1 MRTIR
6 VGWLTL
12 ALVGCLSA
20 CGGGSGGTPV
30 YSVGGT
36 VSGLPSGST
45 LTLLD
50 NGVDTATV
58 SANGSFQFAKAL
70 AQNSSYSVTVGSP
83 PAGEVCT
90 VANGSGSSITSNVSN
105 ITVSCAASTS
115 SYTIGGQVSG
125 LAASASVV
133 LLDNNADPVT
143 VSSNATFT
151 FPTKVAS
158 GGGYAVTVGT
168 QPAGQTCSVSNGSG
182 SGVNANVTNVS
193 VVCANNATS
202 SYTIGGT
209 VSGLPSGQQLSLVD
223 NGDSAHALSVSS
235 NGSFTFPQAVS
246 GAYAVTVGTQPSG
259 ATCTVSNGTGT
270 ATANVSNVSV
280 ACTTTSYTVG
290 GTVSGL
296 SSGQTATLELNGD
309 AANTVSLSSTSTSFT
324 FPTGVAA
331 NSSYTVTVST
341 QPTAE
346 TCTVTGGSGTASS
359 NVTSVSVSCAATTA
373 SNLTF
378 SSGFAA
384 SNLTVEGGAY
394 GGYGGSSLDGNTTYP
409 TSSGAF
415 GGPVSASVTAANSYF
430 GFYYQFP
437 ATALPSNV
445 PTYEYMGVY
454 TFAPGVTT
462 MNGAGDTA
470 GVTISGQ
477 NYLDFTFNE
486 NTEWANAPS
495 NNFLIILT
503 LGKYYNIGTVA
514 KPTPC
519 NIQLQDVVQPA
530 SAASAAAATAYKVPL
545 SNFTVAQ
552 NCGQSI
558 STSAQALALSPVSKI
573 DVQGDGAGSALKQGT
588 NNLTSSSNLSVSTQS
603 TGGTAPYQVPTVAVL
618 KGPIT
623 FTP

>member
-45 LTLLD
+45 LTLVD

-58 SANGSFQFAKAL
+58 SANGGFQFAKAL

-83 PAGEVCT
+83 PAGEICT

-133 LLDNNADPVT
+133 LLDNNADPLT
-143 VSSNATFT
+143 LSSNAAFT
-151 FPTKVAS
+151 FPTKVAA

-202 SYTIGGT
+202 SYTIGGS
-209 VSGLPSGQQLSLVD
+209 VSGLPGGQQLSLVD
-223 NGDSAHALSVSS
+223 NGDSAHALTVSS
-235 NGSFTFPQAVS
+235 NGNFTFPQPVS
-246 GAYAVTVGTQPSG
+246 GAYAVTVGTQPTG
-259 ATCTVSNGTGT
+259 ATCTVSNASGT
-270 ATANVSNVSV
+270 ASANVSNVSV

-290 GTVSGL
+290 GSVSGL

-309 AANTVSLSSTSTSFT
+309 AANTVSLSSTSSSFT
-324 FPTGVAA
+324 FPAAVAA
-331 NSSYTVTVST
+331 GSNYAVTVST

-346 TCTVTGGSGTASS
+346 TCTVTGGNGTANA
-359 NVTSVSVSCAATTA
+359 NVTSVSVSCATTTA
-373 SNLTF
+373 SSLTF
-378 SSGFAA
+378 SSGFGA
-384 SNLTVEGGAY
+384 SALTVESGAY
-394 GGYGGSSLDGNTTYP
+394 GGYAGGVVPAGATYTPGQGGYSGTTP
-409 TSSGAF
+409 GVAA
-415 GGPVSASVTAANSYF
+415 SASYF
-430 GFYYQFP
+430 GYYYQFP
-437 ATALPSNV
+437 NTALPSNA
-445 PTYEYMGVY
+445 PTNEYLGLYVY
-454 TFAPGVTT
+454 APGITT
-462 MNGAGDTA
+462 MNGSGDTS
-470 GVTISGQ
+470 GVTLSGQ
-477 NYLDFTFNE
+477 NNLQFTLNE
-486 NTEWANAPS
+486 NAGFATAPD
-495 NNFLIILT
+495 NNFAVIIK
-503 LGKYYNIGTVA
+503 LGKYYNIGTAAAPVA
-514 KPTPC
+514 CNLSLSDVVKPT
-519 NIQLQDVVQPA
+519 
-530 SAASAAAATAYKVPL
+530 SATTAQANTVYTLPL
-545 SNFTVAQ
+545 SEFTVSQ
-552 NCGQSI
+552 NCGTTI
-558 STSAQALALSPVSKI
+558 STPAQALAASSVVSVINFQAQSSPPI
-573 DVQGDGAGSALKQGT
+573 TAGT
-588 NNLTSSSNLSVSTQS
+588 NGYSTGTNQVNADSNGNVGTNLTLI
-603 TGGTAPYQVPTVAVL
+603 GG
-618 KGPIT
+618 IT

>member
-1 MRTIR
+1 MRRIR

-12 ALVGCLSA
+12 ALVGGLSA
-20 CGGGSGGTPV
+20 CGGGSSGTPV

-36 VSGLPSGST
+36 VSGLPSGSQ
-45 LTLLD
+45 LTLID
-50 NGVDTATV
+50 NGVDTATI
-58 SANGSFQFAKAL
+58 SANGGFQFAKAL
-70 AQNSSYSVTVGSP
+70 AQNSSYSVSVGSM

-90 VANGSGSSITSNVSN
+90 VANGTGSSITSNVSN
-105 ITVSCAASTS
+105 ITVSCASSTS

-125 LAASASVV
+125 LAASANVV
-133 LLDNNADPVT
+133 LLDNNADPLT
-143 VSSNATFT
+143 VSSNASFT
-151 FPTKVAS
+151 FPTKIAS

-202 SYTIGGT
+202 SYTIGGS

-223 NGDSAHALSVSS
+223 NGDSAHALTVSG
-235 NGSFTFPQAVS
+235 NGTFSFPQTVS

-259 ATCTVSNGTGT
+259 ATCTVSNGSGT

-280 ACTTTSYTVG
+280 ACTSTSYTIG
-290 GTVSGL
+290 GSVSGL

-324 FPTGVAA
+324 FPTSVAA
-331 NSSYTVTVST
+331 GSNYAVTVST
-341 QPTAE
+341 QPTSE
-346 TCTVTGGSGTASS
+346 TCTVTGGNGTANA
-359 NVTSVSVSCAATTA
+359 NVTSVSVSCATTTA

-394 GGYGGSSLDGNTTYP
+394 GGYGGSSLDGNATYGP
-409 TSSGAF
+409 SSGSF
-415 GGPVSASVTAANSYF
+415 GGPVSVTTTAANSYF
-430 GFYYQFP
+430 GYYYQFP

-454 TFAPGVTT
+454 TFAPGVTAL
-462 MNGAGDTA
+462 NGSGDTS
-470 GVTISGQ
+470 GVSINGQ
-477 NYLDFTFNE
+477 NNLQFTFNE
-486 NTEWANAPS
+486 NAEWAQAPS
-495 NNFLIILT
+495 SNFLIILT

-514 KPTPC
+514 SPTAC
-519 NIQLQDVVQPA
+519 NLQLQDVVQP
-530 SAASAAAATAYKVPL
+530 STPAAATTITVPL
-545 SNFTVAQ
+545 SDFTVAQ
-552 NCGQSI
+552 NCGQAI
-558 STSAQALALSPVSKI
+558 STAAQALAVSPISKI
-573 DVQGDGAGSALKQGT
+573 DLQGDGGTSALTQGA
-588 NNLTSSSNLSVSTQS
+588 NHLTSSANFSVSTQA
-603 TGGTAPYQVPTVAVL
+603 TGGAAPYQVPTVIVL